1 MAPRDNNPLAP
12 ALAAGGAL
20 LLFISL
26 LLNWFSLDATI
37 PGGGDQSIDVARPD
51 TATILLTAIAGAALL
66 IALGRF
72 RGFVTGKAEILAGL
86 GVAALLFVIIN
97 IIKKPQLLD
106 LLQSA
111 FDKAKSL
118 GGANLP
124 SGTDFGVGLGAGI
137 WIALLGSLLLL
148 GAGLAELLG
157 GGTASRGTDGPGRA
171 AAGNPPPPAAGA
183 GGFGGGGGLEA
194 GGGGAT
200 SVQPTQAAPGGTP
213 PPPADRAAGW
223 KPDPYGQ
230 AQMRYWDGTAWT
242 QHTN

>member
-26 LLNWFSLDATI
+26 ILNWFSLDATI

-51 TATILLTAIAGAALL
+51 TATLLLTAIAGGALL

-72 RGFVTGKAEILAGL
+72 RGFITGKAELLAGL
-86 GVAALLFVIIN
+86 GMGALLFILVN
-97 IIKKPQLLD
+97 VIKKPQLLD
-106 LLQSA
+106 LFQSA
-111 FDKAKSL
+111 FDKAKAL
-118 GGANLP
+118 GGSNLP
-124 SGTDFGVGLGAGI
+124 PGTDFGVGLGAGI

-148 GAGLAELLG
+148 GAGLTELLG
-157 GGTASRGTDGPGRA
+157 GSGGPGGSPRGA
-171 AAGNPPPPAAGA
+171 SAGSPPAPAA
-183 GGFGGGGGLEA
+183 GGGGGGA
-194 GGGGAT
+194 GPLSAT
-200 SVQPTQAAPGGTP
+200 TVQPTAAAGGP
-213 PPPADRAAGW
+213 PPPPDRSAGW

-230 AQMRYWDGTAWT
+230 AQMRYWDGNAWT

>member
-12 ALAAGGAL
+12 ALAAGGSL

-51 TATILLTAIAGAALL
+51 TATILLTAIAGGALL

-72 RGFVTGKAEILAGL
+72 RGFLTGKAEILTGL
-86 GVAALLFVIIN
+86 GIAALLFVIVN

-118 GGANLP
+118 GGSNLP

-137 WIALLGSLLLL
+137 WIALLGALLLL
-148 GAGLAELLG
+148 GAGLAEILG
-157 GGTASRGTDGPGRA
+157 GGSGPGRA
-171 AAGNPPPPAAGA
+171 TTGGSRAASQGDPPPPAVGA
-183 GGFGGGGGLEA
+183 
-194 GGGGAT
+194 GGGAT
-200 SVQPTQAAPGGTP
+200 TVQPTQAAQGGTP
-213 PPPADRAAGW
+213 PPPADASAGW

-230 AQMRYWDGTAWT
+230 AQMRYWDGNAWT